1 MSFVKKTGMIFL
13 RSLDQ
18 LENNGLLYSRGL
30 WEGRIKM
37 KREENFV
44 KTNVMRLLEAA
55 GIAYE
60 TGTYEVDE
68 EDLSGSHA
76 ADLMGVDHDRMYKTL
91 VLKGEKNGYLVC
103 CIPVDE
109 ELDLKKTARA
119 AGEKKVEMVH
129 VKDLLGIT
137 GYIRGGCSPIGMK
150 KHFPTY
156 IEEMAQIFD
165 SIMVSAGQRGVQVTL
180 SPQDLADY
188 VEGRFVP
195 LV

>member
-1 MSFVKKTGMIFL
+1 
-13 RSLDQ
+13 
-18 LENNGLLYSRGL
+18 
-30 WEGRIKM
+30 M

-119 AGEKKVEMVH
+119 AGEGSFRYHWLYTGRMFSDWHEKAFSYLH
-129 VKDLLGIT
+129 RGDGSDL
-137 GYIRGGCSPIGMK
+137 
-150 KHFPTY
+150 
-156 IEEMAQIFD
+156 
-165 SIMVSAGQRGVQVTL
+165 
-180 SPQDLADY
+180 
-188 VEGRFVP
+188 
-195 LV
+195 